1 MLNCKKIDKKIM
13 DYRIMK
19 SPQSS
24 RFYLLPKIHK
34 RRLNVPGRSLISNN
48 CTATENVSSFFD
60 IHLKTIIPTTTDI
73 SKDTRDFLVIPQII
87 HYWLHLM

>member
-1 MLNCKKIDKKIM
+1 MLNRKEIDKKIM

-19 SPQSS
+19 SPQS
-24 RFYLLPKIHK
+24 
-34 RRLNVPGRSLISNN
+34 NVPGRSIISNN